1 MASNRS
7 RNLQKG
13 DKMKRLKKAID
24 EKSMKV
30 LNFQQTEE
38 NELKYQILGSTGSFY
53 DVIFNENNFSCSC
66 PDHARSQSYCKH
78 IYLVYIKIFHL
89 IPDVEAVGNNLNT
102 MQFRMMK
109 GAHERF
115 MELRKKKE
123 EEQAN
128 TSSRDV
134 LEGYRFN
141 KEDECSICFDIFGE
155 QKIFGCKHCK
165 NCFHDVCMQA
175 VFRVNS
181 KCPLCRG
188 NIHKDDMENK
198 DDEEEDKEVNDL
210 ANRIK
215 NTIFDM

>member
-1 MASNRS
+1 MASNYRTK
-7 RNLQKG
+7 RVQDKG
-13 DKMKRLKKAID
+13 DRMRRLKKAID

-30 LNFQQTEE
+30 LNFEQTEE
-38 NELKYQILGSTGSFY
+38 NELKYEILGSTGTYY
-53 DVIFNENNFSCSC
+53 DVIFNNNSFCCSC
-66 PDHARSQSYCKH
+66 PDHERTQSYCKH

-89 IPDVEAVGNNLNT
+89 IPDVEATGNSLNE

-109 GAHERF
+109 GAHQRF

-123 EEQAN
+123 EEN
-128 TSSRDV
+128 SSASNNV

-141 KEDECSICFDIFGE
+141 KEDECSICFDVFGE
-155 QKIFGCKHCK
+155 EKIFGCKHCK

-175 VFRVNS
+175 IFRINS

-188 NIHKDDMENK
+188 TVGKDDMENK
-198 DDEEEDKEVNDL
+198 EEEDSEVVDL
-210 ANRIK
+210 AKKIK